1 MYRPASVRVAS
12 LRPACPSRRS
22 VSWLPWRH
30 AVAARLDGPAMLGFV
45 QARREVRT
53 RSGRPGP
60 LIGWRQL
67 SSSTDQPRR
76 MRAPR
81 PRSLGY

>member
-30 AVAARLDGPAMLGFV
+30 AFAAHRNGPAMLGFV
-45 QARREVRT
+45 QARREDEVGASWAPNQCCY
-53 RSGRPGP
+53 RSHPTHPR
-60 LIGWRQL
+60 
-67 SSSTDQPRR
+67 PRR

>member
-1 MYRPASVRVAS
+1 MYRPTSVRVAS

-60 LIGWRQL
+60 LINL
-67 SSSTDQPRR
+67 VIVAIRR
-76 MRAPR
+76 IRGLAGCAPEV
-81 PRSLGY
+81 P